1 MPLFYRK
8 SLKLSGSSIW
18 LGAVVSGLLFC
29 TFTLAAKPG
38 AQSNVMLATYPL
50 AQSPGLSLRLTIAP
64 CKKKSC
70 NVFVQLVQGEKVIS
84 QLPLKWD
91 ANTQDHEQQQVGNDF
106 GYGVGDPLDESTQWQ
121 SWILGQSEENSVS
134 VIVQPITLA
143 DGIEGLAVNQTGG
156 FEHIKRNHAVYIVT
170 NSKLLLAWEYTEGA
184 GPHWS
189 KMISPVNVN
198 GSRELIILSGF
209 RSADNETADVLDIG
223 YLSWNPKTGK
233 VQKKSSG
240 HTPLYYVVVYPF
252 NDIPT
257 AQTFKQSHSDC
268 LGNFS
273 LLDKES
279 NIKKFFSKITFVAVT
294 HIKKL
299 AEQVR
304 DKVVTCLPANKNIK
318 VEIVSS
324 VLNNAELN
332 ENFSSRFMLVAGN
345 RLF

>member
-8 SLKLSGSSIW
+8 SLKLSGGSIW
-18 LGAVVSGLLFC
+18 LGAVLSGLLFC

-84 QLPLKWD
+84 QLPLKWG
-91 ANTQDHEQQQVGNDF
+91 ANTRDHEQQQVGNDF
-106 GYGVGDPLDESTQWQ
+106 GHGVGDPLDESTQWQ
-121 SWILGQSEENSVS
+121 SWIVGQSEENSVS

-209 RSADNETADVLDIG
+209 RNPDNETADVLDIG

-257 AQTFKQSHSDC
+257 AQTFKQRHSDC

-279 NIKKFFSKITFVAVT
+279 NKKKFPSKITFVAVT

-304 DKVVTCLPANKNIK
+304 DKAVTCLPANKNIK
-318 VEIVSS
+318 IEIVSS

-332 ENFSSRFMLVAGN
+332 ENFSSRFMSAAGN